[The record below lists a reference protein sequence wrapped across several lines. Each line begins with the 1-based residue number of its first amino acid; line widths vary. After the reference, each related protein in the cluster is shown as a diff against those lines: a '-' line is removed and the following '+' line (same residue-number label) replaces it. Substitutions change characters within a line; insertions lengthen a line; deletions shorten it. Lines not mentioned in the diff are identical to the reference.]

1 MLYLYQ
7 YACEKFSRQVWVFV
21 KKAAGLLFGSWRSTS
36 CTRGFFS
43 SLKYIHFKKHLKH
56 VILQTIIKS
65 EEKKYAPLFE
75 VTVFIYDCEVI
86 YEVTYM
92 TSYMWLHIWS
102 HIWRHICDFII
113 YEVTVIYNVFKRDLK
128 SADYLFCYLFIYL
141 NDYYCYYYTK
151 YLLNMAMTDFKN
163 NFTTL
168 KSCKVVFCN
177 SNVRPLF
184 HTSPHGYLCFLMMLF
199 LHI

>member
-1 MLYLYQ
+1 MWFSKPSLNQRRKNMLL
-7 YACEKFSRQVWVFV
+7 
-21 KKAAGLLFGSWRSTS
+21 
-36 CTRGFFS
+36 
-43 SLKYIHFKKHLKH
+43 SLKS
-56 VILQTIIKS
+56 QS
-65 EEKKYAPLFE
+65 S
-75 VTVFIYDCEVI
+75 
-86 YEVTYM
+86 YM
-92 TSYMWLHIWS
+92 TVKSYMKSHIWLHMWLHIWS
-102 HIWRHICDFII
+102 HIWSHICDFII

>member
-1 MLYLYQ
+1 MYLYQ

-92 TSYMWLHIWS
+92 KS
-102 HIWRHICDFII
+102 HIWLHICDFIYEVI
-113 YEVTVIYNVFKRDLK
+113 YEVIYVTSLYMKSQSYIMFLK
-128 SADYLFCYLFIYL
+128 EIWSLLIIYSAIYL
-141 NDYYCYYYTK
+141 
-151 YLLNMAMTDFKN
+151 
-163 NFTTL
+163 
-168 KSCKVVFCN
+168 S
-177 SNVRPLF
+177 
-184 HTSPHGYLCFLMMLF
+184 
-199 LHI
+199 I